1 MICSFSSKIPNFY
14 LKNYAYSIL
23 IYFLHFFF
31 ISLRFYLVYRK
42 HENYK
47 IKLLSKI
54 KDKNNSEFNQ

>member
-1 MICSFSSKIPNFY
+1 MDFY

-23 IYFLHFFF
+23 IYFLHFLF

-42 HENYK
+42 QENYK
-47 IKLLSKI
+47 IKLLAKI